1 MIALRRMLRA
11 CWVPLAARAARGYVA
26 GPDLE
31 DALQICRRLSQQGVA
46 GTVCY
51 WNGDGDSPRAIT
63 DEYLGALAGLARE
76 RLNCSLSVKAPPLGF
91 ARDLFAEILEVAR
104 RGGLTVH
111 FDSLAPETCDATFAL
126 IAESRARHPRL
137 GCTLPGRWRRSIRD
151 ADLAVDLRL
160 GVRVVKGQ
168 WADPG
173 VPDLDMRAGFLAVID
188 RLAGRA
194 PQVGVAT
201 HDPELAR
208 EALRRLRGAG
218 TPCELEQL
226 LGLPA
231 GPSLREAAA
240 AGVPVRFYVPYGLA
254 YLPYALSKAMHN
266 PRMVWWVVRDLARG
280 GGALLPNGAPA
291 GGGPVAGRP
300 RDVRCERL

>member
-26 GPDLE
+26 GPDLA
-31 DALQICRRLSQQGVA
+31 DALQTCRRLAQQGFA

-51 WNGDGDSPRAIT
+51 WNGRDDSPRYIA
-63 DEYLGALAGLARE
+63 DEYLGVLAGLARE

-91 ARDLFAEILEVAR
+91 ARHLFAEILEGAHQ
-104 RGGLTVH
+104 GGLVVH
-111 FDSLAPETCDATFAL
+111 FDSLAPEACDDTFAL
-126 IAESRARHPRL
+126 IAEISARHPRL
-137 GCTLPGRWRRSIRD
+137 GCTLPGRWRRSVRD
-151 ADLAVDLRL
+151 ADLAVNLGV

-173 VPDLDMRAGFLAVID
+173 ASDLDMRAGFLAVID

-194 PQVGVAT
+194 SHVGVAT
-201 HDPELAR
+201 HDPALAR
-208 EALRRLRGAG
+208 EALRRLRSAN

-254 YLPYALSKAMHN
+254 YLPYALSKALHN
-266 PRMVWWVVRDLARG
+266 PHMVWWVVRDLLRG
-280 GGALLPNGAPA
+280 GAALLPDGGLPA
-291 GGGPVAGRP
+291 AEP
-300 RDVRCERL
+300 REVRCERL